1 MDKQK
6 FNSLPLN
13 KQIIEFN
20 KLLKESSIRQVCKKI
35 GIPKTTVRDRFAKR
49 GYLFNPEKNQYIN
62 ENEKINNDM
71 VANIK
76 DEDKKIDVDSS
87 NITFSNIEESM
98 ASKDITNSNITDNKE
113 PEIAKEVDIKTN
125 ITFSNIEVA
134 MTREDITESNIT
146 EVNSKILYKMY
157 DELKD
162 MLTMKEDLR
171 ELIEAKRREEKIIEV
186 PELVLH
192 EFKEKPIVKTLK
204 IYGDVITM
212 LENFMKGHKNF
223 TQQEVVSQALYE
235 FLNKYK

>member
-13 KQIIEFN
+13 KQILEFN
-20 KLLKESSIRQVCKKI
+20 KLLKESSIRQACKKI

-62 ENEKINNDM
+62 ENEKINNET
-71 VANIK
+71 VSNIK
-76 DEDKKIDVDSS
+76 DEDKKIDVDNS
-87 NITFSNIEESM
+87 NITKSNIEESM
-98 ASKDITNSNITDNKE
+98 PSKDITNSNITDNKE
-113 PEIAKEVDIKTN
+113 SEISNETDISNN

-171 ELIEAKRREEKIIEV
+171 ELIEVKRREEKIIEV

-192 EFKEKPIVKTLK
+192 KFKEEPKVKTLK
-204 IYGDVITM
+204 IYGEVLTM
-212 LENFMKGHKNF
+212 LDTFMENHKNF
-223 TQQEVVSQALYE
+223 RQQEVVSQALYE